1 VQLQGGR
8 PMMLTEFQV
17 IKSVCSFLR
26 KNGFQIVCS
35 RCEIEHGI
43 DIQALTQTGK
53 QVSIE
58 AKGETSSKRSS
69 KRYGKAFNGG
79 QVFDH
84 VSKAFFCA
92 ARDGATGLAGVAFP
106 KNDAHVRCVE
116 KILPALRKLRIEV
129 FWVLPNRKVETQ
141 GIWQNHAKRRRT

>member
-1 VQLQGGR
+1 
-8 PMMLTEFQV
+8 MLTEFQV

-26 KNGFQIVCS
+26 RNGFKITCS

-43 DIQALTQTGK
+43 DIQALTKTGR

-69 KRYGKAFNGG
+69 NRYGKAFNGG

-84 VSKAFFCA
+84 VAKAFFCA
-92 ARDGATGLAGVAFP
+92 ARESSNGMAAVALP
-106 KNDAHVRCVE
+106 KNEAHVKNVK
-116 KILPALRKLRIEV
+116 KILSALKKLHIEV
-129 FWVLPNRKVETQ
+129 FWVLPNRRVETEH
-141 GIWQNHAKRRRT
+141 IWRWPRTR